1 MDFSEATFRYAA
13 AHTTPLPPLLRELER
28 ETHLKTL
35 SPQMISGEYQG
46 QLLRLLSLML
56 RPMQVLE
63 IGTFTGYSTLCLAA
77 GLPDGGLL
85 HTIEVDD
92 ELGWIS
98 RKYFAKAGLSEK
110 IVQHTGDAAAVV
122 PMLDEQFD
130 FVFLDAG
137 KMNYLEHYEMVLP
150 KMRAGGVLLADNV
163 LWDGK
168 VVRGERE
175 ATAEALRLFNAH
187 VHADSRVEN
196 LLLPL
201 RDGLLLARKLGE

>member
-13 AHTTPLPPLLRELER
+13 AHTTPLSSLLRELER

-46 QLLRLLSLML
+46 QLLRLVSLML
-56 RPMQVLE
+56 RPLRVLE

-110 IVQHTGDAAAVV
+110 IVQHTGDAAAIL
-122 PMLDEQFD
+122 PSLDEPFD
-130 FVFLDAG
+130 LVFLDAG
-137 KMNYLEHYEMVLP
+137 KLNYLEHYELVLP

-175 ATAEALRLFNAH
+175 ATAEALRVFNAH
-187 VHADSRVEN
+187 VHADGRVEN

-201 RDGLLLARKLGE
+201 RDGLLLLRKLG